1 MCQKRFRQCVC
12 SLTLLSP
19 LFFNVIPP
27 HWMLR
32 SQNVKLLLW
41 FFDSLISLSEGTQRT
56 KHQAGS
62 IHRLCGGQ
70 QFMSSW
76 HFCQRWNLSTWAN
89 CSGEV
94 GGVTVP
100 STCWGAGGWRIF
112 CISKNSKLGCET
124 YVGYIRERGKYRNT
138 KLHREHFKV
147 VSWSVHFF
155 FKKSSTAC
163 EMYTFNRVPYVQRRC
178 EFAIE
183 TKMDEEKKKAG
194 GFTGSL
200 LVVWQTLRRK
210 GIVFFFFT

>member
-1 MCQKRFRQCVC
+1 
-12 SLTLLSP
+12 
-19 LFFNVIPP
+19 
-27 HWMLR
+27 
-32 SQNVKLLLW
+32 
-41 FFDSLISLSEGTQRT
+41 
-56 KHQAGS
+56 
-62 IHRLCGGQ
+62 
-70 QFMSSW
+70 MSSW

-89 CSGEV
+89 YCGEV

-100 STCWGAGGWRIF
+100 WTCWGGGGWRIF

-155 FKKSSTAC
+155 FLKKSSTAC

-183 TKMDEEKKKAG
+183 TKMDEEKKAG

-210 GIVFFFFT
+210 GIIFFFLRKKKYLSQFRYYQRTRTHFCIVFFFYSLEYLSLKVHWMPHNAIENPVCVQYIANDGEIS